1 MKSLFLFTNK
11 GNPIKKITFFN
22 LEVNQI
28 RIQIPE
34 ISTILNC
41 FSYLSVLLSFGF
53 IFYLVQFFIGSQLTI
68 VIVIF
73 IVDVQSG
80 VLQ

>member
-1 MKSLFLFTNK
+1 MKNLFLFTNK

-34 ISTILNC
+34 ISTILNSL
-41 FSYLSVLLSFGF
+41 SYLSVLLSFG
-53 IFYLVQFFIGSQLTI
+53 IFYLVQFVIGSQLTI

-73 IVDVQSG
+73 MEDVQSG